1 MADPLSIAA
10 SIAGLISI
18 TVETAKFLAPYV
30 SAAKETPQIA
40 AHVFSEVQSI
50 EVILQGL
57 QSLTANFASI
67 KAQHAALIG
76 VSQVVTILTDGVLL
90 FSELQNELDSL
101 PAKDEADEGVSLWS
115 RLQWA
120 RKESSLNALIVRLQ
134 SFKSST
140 TLILMILKSDSDR
153 LAAVHQEE
161 LSNNIKALLDTN
173 HSLSQRLMG
182 VEDALEAQTIRTNCN
197 SLLTL
202 PGRHDP
208 SDLAYTPLSSTGTDI
223 DSNLLKFDFE
233 DDLESSRVYRR
244 TKRDTVDF
252 SFCSSILRS
261 NSWSVFSGLSL
272 SDVSCLSVIALPV
285 YSDDIINAHHYNFGE
300 TASIAPSIGG
310 FSTEHTYAWRDV
322 PRLWENEPLLSEC
335 HDLKLKMLQLP
346 RMAIFFENI
355 STPLDPFHHL
365 WEVFRQAS
373 PLIVLVQALNPRIG
387 VPDVQLS
394 PIEGRRVS
402 TNTSC
407 GISTRDKNKITMW
420 FILYCHLELSIPVDS
435 LFTISDLM
443 FGDCYGFF
451 KVLPVMSLIIEKL
464 KVKGIVRDYYPL
476 LSMRHMEYPQM
487 IMDFMSSQRKAVQDI
502 DKFAKI
508 MHNISSYPKPE
519 GDRDFMTTL
528 DLAAR
533 IAAKHINLLTK
544 MEKNLFLPVSEHRW
558 APVFELY
565 LKDIDLEILLITK
578 ELTKLRSF
586 LSSGLSTSED
596 RSETLSECLTLLQLI
611 ANRDSAYGLFL
622 NEIQPASPDQENDMT
637 DARVVIEQAC
647 LKIEEG
653 FIKDLNQRVMN
664 WKGLSPLGFGKLLLH
679 TTVTVAYDANKPQ
692 LETYLF
698 EGALLFCSEVHG
710 DPQKA
715 HGVLNGGPSRK
726 IAAKQRPGELV
737 PIERLFLRDILE
749 VNTMTENGNVTA
761 DKKMLHVLTHEL
773 IESYICE
780 VRSRLDGSS
789 ELWPFCMEFAME
801 SKMRLWASRI
811 EEQKRRVTVT
821 DNVE

>member
-140 TLILMILKSDSDR
+140 TLILMILKRYSISHPVVIILLTPASDSDR

-373 PLIVLVQALNPRIG
+373 PLIVLLQALNPRIG

-451 KVLPVMSLIIEKL
+451 KVS
-464 KVKGIVRDYYPL
+464 
-476 LSMRHMEYPQM
+476 
-487 IMDFMSSQRKAVQDI
+487 
-502 DKFAKI
+502 
-508 MHNISSYPKPE
+508 
-519 GDRDFMTTL
+519 
-528 DLAAR
+528 
-533 IAAKHINLLTK
+533 
-544 MEKNLFLPVSEHRW
+544 
-558 APVFELY
+558 
-565 LKDIDLEILLITK
+565 
-578 ELTKLRSF
+578 
-586 LSSGLSTSED
+586 
-596 RSETLSECLTLLQLI
+596 
-611 ANRDSAYGLFL
+611 
-622 NEIQPASPDQENDMT
+622 
-637 DARVVIEQAC
+637 
-647 LKIEEG
+647 
-653 FIKDLNQRVMN
+653 
-664 WKGLSPLGFGKLLLH
+664 
-679 TTVTVAYDANKPQ
+679 
-692 LETYLF
+692 
-698 EGALLFCSEVHG
+698 
-710 DPQKA
+710 
-715 HGVLNGGPSRK
+715 
-726 IAAKQRPGELV
+726 
-737 PIERLFLRDILE
+737 
-749 VNTMTENGNVTA
+749 
-761 DKKMLHVLTHEL
+761 
-773 IESYICE
+773 
-780 VRSRLDGSS
+780 
-789 ELWPFCMEFAME
+789 
-801 SKMRLWASRI
+801 
-811 EEQKRRVTVT
+811 
-821 DNVE
+821 

>member
-40 AHVFSEVQSI
+40 AHVFSEIQSI

-57 QSLTANFASI
+57 QSLTANFGSV

-101 PAKDEADEGVSLWS
+101 PAKEEADEGVSLWS

-120 RKESSLNALIVRLQ
+120 RKESSLNTLIVRLQ

-182 VEDALEAQTIRTNCN
+182 LEDALEAQTIRTKSN
-197 SLLTL
+197 SILTL
-202 PGRHDP
+202 PGRHDQ
-208 SDLAYTPLSSTGTDI
+208 SDLPYTPLSSTGTDI
-223 DSNLLKFDFE
+223 DSNLFKFDFE
-233 DDLESSRVYRR
+233 HDLESSRVYRR

-261 NSWSVFSGLSL
+261 NSWYVFSGLSL

-310 FSTEHTYAWRDV
+310 FSTENTYAWRDV

-346 RMAIFFENI
+346 RMVIFFENI
-355 STPLDPFHHL
+355 PTPLDPFHHL
-365 WEVFRQAS
+365 WEVFRQAF
-373 PLIVLVQALNPRIG
+373 PLIVLLQALNPRIG

-407 GISTRDKNKITMW
+407 GIYIRDKNKITMW
-420 FILYCHLELSIPVDS
+420 FILYCHHELSIPVDS

-451 KVLPVMSLIIEKL
+451 KVLLVMSLITEKL

-487 IMDFMSSQRKAVQDI
+487 IIGLVSGQRKAVQDI

-519 GDRDFMTTL
+519 GDRDFIKTM
-528 DLAAR
+528 DLAAK

-565 LKDIDLEILLITK
+565 LQDIDLEILLMTK

-586 LSSGLSTSED
+586 LSSGLRASED
-596 RSETLSECLTLLQLI
+596 RRETLSECLTLLQLI
-611 ANRDSAYGLFL
+611 GNRDSSYARFL
-622 NEIQPASPDQENDMT
+622 NEIQPASPDQEDDRTNS
-637 DARVVIEQAC
+637 RLIIKQAT

-653 FIKDLNQRVMN
+653 FVKDLNQRVLD
-664 WKGLSPLGFGKLLLH
+664 WKGLSPLGLGKLLLH

-710 DPQKA
+710 DPQKV
-715 HGVLNGGPSRK
+715 HGVLNGGPSPK
-726 IAAKQRPGELV
+726 IEAKQQPTELI

-749 VNTMTENGNVTA
+749 VNTMTENGNVAA
-761 DKKMLHVLTHEL
+761 DKEILYVLTHEL
-773 IESYICE
+773 TESYICE

-789 ELWPFCMEFAME
+789 ELWSFCMEFTME
-801 SKMRLWASRI
+801 SKMRLWASKI
-811 EEQKRRVTVT
+811 EENKRRVTVT

>member
-10 SIAGLISI
+10 SIAGLISV

-40 AHVFSEVQSI
+40 AHVFSEIQSI

-57 QSLTANFASI
+57 QSLTANFASV

-120 RKESSLNALIVRLQ
+120 RKESSLNTLIVRLQ

-153 LAAVHQEE
+153 LAAVHQDE

-182 VEDALEAQTIRTNCN
+182 LEDALEAQTIRTKSN
-197 SLLTL
+197 SILTL
-202 PGRHDP
+202 PGRHDQ
-208 SDLAYTPLSSTGTDI
+208 SDLPYTPLSSTNTD
-223 DSNLLKFDFE
+223 DSNLFKFDFE

-272 SDVSCLSVIALPV
+272 SDISCLSVIALPV

-300 TASIAPSIGG
+300 SASVAPSLGG
-310 FSTEHTYAWRDV
+310 FSTEHRYVWRDV
-322 PRLWENEPLLSEC
+322 PKLWENEPLLSEC

-355 STPLDPFHHL
+355 PSPLDPFHHL
-365 WEVFRQAS
+365 WEVFRQAF
-373 PLIVLVQALNPRIG
+373 PLIVLLQALNPPIT
-387 VPDVQLS
+387 VPDIQLS
-394 PIEGRRVS
+394 LIEGQVVPIDFI
-402 TNTSC
+402 C
-407 GISTRDKNKITMW
+407 KISTRDKNKIAMW
-420 FILYCHLELSIPVDS
+420 FILCCHHELNIPVDN

-451 KVLPVMSLIIEKL
+451 KVLPVISLITEKL
-464 KVKGIVRDYYPL
+464 KVKGIVKDYYPL

-487 IMDFMSSQRKAVQDI
+487 IIGFVSGQRKAVQDI
-502 DKFAKI
+502 DKFAKA
-508 MHNISSYPKPE
+508 MHKIASCSKPE
-519 GDRDFMTTL
+519 GDRRFIKTL
-528 DLAAR
+528 NLAAK

-544 MEKNLFLPVSEHRW
+544 MEKNLFLPISEHRW
-558 APVFELY
+558 RPVFELY
-565 LKDIDLEILLITK
+565 LKDIDLEILLMTK
-578 ELTKLRSF
+578 EVTKLRFF
-586 LSSGLSTSED
+586 LSPGLGTSDD

-611 ANRDSAYGLFL
+611 ANRDSAYARFL
-622 NEIQPASPDQENDMT
+622 NEIQPTSPDQEWDMIN
-637 DARVVIEQAC
+637 ARLVIESATRR
-647 LKIEEG
+647 IEAG
-653 FIKDLNQRVMN
+653 FIRDLNQRVLD
-664 WKGLSPLGFGKLLLH
+664 WKGLSPFGLGQVLPLKHGHSLKRI
-679 TTVTVAYDANKPQ
+679 
-692 LETYLF
+692 YLRVPF
-698 EGALLFCSEVHG
+698 SSV
-710 DPQKA
+710 QKST
-715 HGVLNGGPSRK
+715 GTRRK
-726 IAAKQRPGELV
+726 HMV
-737 PIERLFLRDILE
+737 
-749 VNTMTENGNVTA
+749 
-761 DKKMLHVLTHEL
+761 
-773 IESYICE
+773 S
-780 VRSRLDGSS
+780 
-789 ELWPFCMEFAME
+789 
-801 SKMRLWASRI
+801 
-811 EEQKRRVTVT
+811 
-821 DNVE
+821 